1 MLRLSKKMMFAIE
14 AVLDIAYHSSAEPV
28 QSRDITRR
36 QGIPRRYLEQA
47 FQHLVRNGLLIGV
60 RGPRGG
66 YRLARERRRITI
78 GDIVRVVSE
87 MESNNQ
93 LIEDTPGSELGH
105 KVVRPLWLDLRNEM
119 MARLDK
125 MSVDDLCSHADQA
138 GIISEGRQN
147 LDFTI

>member
-1 MLRLSKKMMFAIE
+1 
-14 AVLDIAYHSSAEPV
+14 
-28 QSRDITRR
+28 
-36 QGIPRRYLEQA
+36 
-47 FQHLVRNGLLIGV
+47 
-60 RGPRGG
+60 
-66 YRLARERRRITI
+66 
-78 GDIVRVVSE
+78 

-125 MSVDDLCSHADQA
+125 LSVDDLCSHADQA